1 MMRYFIGIDDT
12 DNLESRGTGHLAR
25 EMGKTL
31 EEHHTARLE
40 EITRHQ
46 LLVSPLIPFTSHNS
60 SACLVVDA
68 EPLTYHQLETE
79 CRSFLLHHSAS
90 GADAGLALCP
100 WEDVAAELMEWGT
113 RAKKEVL
120 EKSAALEMAKRI
132 KIPAAGLTGTG
143 GGVIG
148 ALAAIGLRAGGNDG
162 RYLWLPGLRDLA
174 GVYTLTELLE
184 LVPFGR
190 VETLRGRT
198 PRFDERIDVG
208 EWVRPVLQG
217 GRSVLLIEEAKDHDQ
232 CDWRVI
238 EKSRIK
244 QLSE

>member
-1 MMRYFIGIDDT
+1 MRFLIGIDDT

-25 EMGKTL
+25 ELGKTL
-31 EEHHTARLE
+31 QEQQAVRLE

-46 LLVSPLIPFTSHNS
+46 LLVSPLIPYTSHNS

-68 EPLTYHQLETE
+68 DPRQQNPLETA

-90 GADAGLALCP
+90 GSDAGLALCP
-100 WEDVAAELMEWGT
+100 LENVPAEIIAWGN

-120 EKSAALEMAKRI
+120 EKSAALEMAKRL
-132 KIPAAGLTGTG
+132 KIPAACLTGTG

-148 ALAAIGLRAGGNDG
+148 ALAAVGLYAGGNDG

-184 LVPFGR
+184 KVPFGR
-190 VETLRGRT
+190 VESLRGRV
-198 PRFDERIDVG
+198 PGFDERIDVG
-208 EWVRPVLQG
+208 EWVRPVLRG
-217 GRSVLLIEEAKDHDQ
+217 GHAVLLIEEAKEHDH
-232 CDWRVI
+232 CDWRI
-238 EKSRIK
+238 LEKSRIK